1 MTDDATRHNQ
11 AVYDQI
17 AVLYGQRP
25 GRGRSFPDLRDA
37 FAARLPPVADLADL
51 GCGPAA
57 DGALFAQA
65 GHRVTGIDRS
75 AGMLAVAAAA
85 LSGRL
90 VQADLR
96 SIPLTSGSLDGI
108 WCCAALLH
116 VPEGQTM
123 AVLRE
128 IRRVLRPGGHLAL
141 VTAIGDGARLEPVP
155 YAPGAQRWFFY
166 RRADRLGE
174 QLAAAQLRILTMAE
188 ERASRHWLKVLAAA
202 IPAAVTRKR

>member
-1 MTDDATRHNQ
+1 MPAGARVTGDATRHNQ

-17 AVLYGQRP
+17 AVLYDQQP

-37 FAARLPPVADLADL
+37 FAARLPPAADLADL

-57 DGALFAQA
+57 DGALLARA

-85 LSGRL
+85 LPRRL

-96 SIPLTSGSLDGI
+96 SIPLTSGSLDGT

-116 VPEGQTM
+116 IPEDQTM
-123 AVLRE
+123 AVLHE

-166 RRADRLGE
+166 RHAGRLGE
-174 QLAAAQLRILTMAE
+174 QLAAARLRILTMTE
-188 ERASRHWLKVLAAA
+188 ESASRHWLKVLAAG
-202 IPAAVTRKR
+202 